1 LTAGAHVLSAASV
14 KRHPLTGIVIAALLL
29 QSASAAAQQPAP
41 APPSEGTSASASSRA
56 DTDDE
61 GSSPAAP
68 IGWVLAIGG
77 GAATAIGAGILVVG
91 AFAEADDAEASA
103 LSQQELDPGIG
114 RGDETATT
122 GGAATDA
129 ESLAG
134 YDVAAAVM
142 GAGALALG
150 VGIYLIFTGDRPP
163 LPKDEPAATARAP
176 RVWRSGRTTGMAF
189 QF

>member
-1 LTAGAHVLSAASV
+1 LTAAAHVLSAATV
-14 KRHPLTGIVIAALLL
+14 KRHPLTGIVIAALLF

-41 APPSEGTSASASSRA
+41 APASEGTSASASTRA
-56 DTDDE
+56 GDDE

-91 AFAEADDAEASA
+91 AFAEADDAEAST
-103 LSQQELDPGIG
+103 LTQQELDPGIG
-114 RGDETATT
+114 RGDETATS

-176 RVWRSGRTTGMAF
+176 RVWRSGRTSGVAF